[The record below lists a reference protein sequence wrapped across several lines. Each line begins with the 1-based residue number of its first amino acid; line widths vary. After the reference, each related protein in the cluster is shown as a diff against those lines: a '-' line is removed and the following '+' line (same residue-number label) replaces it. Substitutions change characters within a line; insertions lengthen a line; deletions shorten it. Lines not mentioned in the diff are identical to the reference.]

1 MSPCLAP
8 GAIGY
13 SVSPLAR
20 DRMKDSFLPC
30 SLIRDSLACHQSN
43 GATNT
48 AACRDEREGFPKTPD
63 CSIKQERHTGREI
76 EEEERVSE
84 GEREGER
91 GPGVVPSSQ
100 GSVQVSLEAGRLVS

>member
-1 MSPCLAP
+1 M
-8 GAIGY
+8 
-13 SVSPLAR
+13 
-20 DRMKDSFLPC
+20 
-30 SLIRDSLACHQSN
+30 
-43 GATNT
+43 
-48 AACRDEREGFPKTPD
+48 PD